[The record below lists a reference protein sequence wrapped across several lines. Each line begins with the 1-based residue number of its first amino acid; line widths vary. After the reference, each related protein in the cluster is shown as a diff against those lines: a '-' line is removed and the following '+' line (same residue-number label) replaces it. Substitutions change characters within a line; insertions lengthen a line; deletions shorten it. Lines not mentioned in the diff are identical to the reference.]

1 MGLAALAL
9 EYDVAVPLEAVG
21 FEGMQNGIGGAGLLA
36 RGIDI
41 LNANKPESVS
51 DPGLQVTGNGG
62 YE

>member
-1 MGLAALAL
+1 
-9 EYDVAVPLEAVG
+9 
-21 FEGMQNGIGGAGLLA
+21 MQNGIGGAGLLA